1 MLKKVILIAGCI
13 MCCIKVEAQT
23 VTDTTA
29 KLSPEPASP
38 LKTLTYKQYDA
49 YLKGDDLYTMDWPA
63 TLNHYPLPDQ
73 ALKHKHEINLSPIQ
87 IGKITVISNNLHRK
101 KLDMGE
107 IIIRNEHMLDSLF
120 KTHNI
125 DDGTII
131 FYANRSGLY
140 YGEVRN
146 AILQACFAT
155 EKLLSNAQI
164 KQLELLEK
172 HNN

>member
-1 MLKKVILIAGCI
+1 MLKKVLLIAGCVI
-13 MCCIKVEAQT
+13 CCVKVEAQT
-23 VTDTTA
+23 VADTTA
-29 KLSPEPASP
+29 KAPAEPASP

-49 YLKGDDLYTMDWPA
+49 YIKGEDLYAMDLPA

-73 ALKHKHEINLSPIQ
+73 ALKHRHEINLSPIQ
-87 IGKITVISNNLHRK
+87 IDKLTVLSNNLHRK
-101 KLDMGE
+101 KLEMGE

-172 HNN
+172 HNH